1 MEKAGDEIRSRLRN
15 IQRTVASYAGIISK
29 IAGVDVEVVDDN
41 LYRVAGTG
49 MFAAGVDASMA
60 QEGHV
65 YRKVLETG
73 KRRVIYQPG
82 EELVCQ
88 GCPNFLNCPEEI
100 ELAMPI
106 LAEGH
111 PIGVIGL
118 VGSSREQKLHILENE
133 MLFLELIEQIADFIS
148 VKAMERE
155 RALQREALLSTL
167 NATLEHIQQGI
178 LILGKDFRVTDCNRA
193 AMEQLETPNLAGE
206 RIFLE
211 ATGDN
216 LAKYTEY
223 SLTALGRQ
231 YRLMGTYLPV
241 PQPTR
246 DYQSVLIFYR
256 SREIKERYFET
267 AALPAVDK
275 TSILGSSPATLKLKE
290 EISKVA
296 RSTSTVLITGES
308 GTGKEMVAT
317 SIWRES
323 DRRDKRFIALNCAAI
338 PESIMESELFGY
350 VKGAFTGADPNGRMG
365 KFELANEGVIF
376 LDEIGEMPLQLQ
388 AKLLRV
394 IEERRVIRV
403 GSDKEIDIDV
413 RIISATNRD
422 LHEMVEEGTFREDL
436 YYRLNVLPLNLP
448 PLREHPE
455 DIPELVEHYVR
466 KFGGSFTFSDDAMS
480 RLMGYG
486 WKGNYRELRNVI
498 EYLSNQRKDIIRR
511 EDLNMLRMESSKKAL
526 SWKNVE
532 NTALDT
538 GIFEKFTINEG
549 ADLVLYREIL
559 RVLLDFCDQGIRPGR
574 MPLGVELN
582 TQGIPV
588 TQGELRHYLRI
599 LAQYGFVKT
608 GRGRAGSMIT
618 PDGEKVLR
626 ELTKIL

>member
-133 MLFLELIEQIADFIS
+133 TLFLELIEQIADFIS

-350 VKGAFTGADPNGRMG
+350 MKGAFTGADPNGRMG

-376 LDEIGEMPLQLQ
+376 LDEIGDMPLYLQ
-388 AKLLRV
+388 SKLLRV
-394 IEERRVIRV
+394 LQERKIVRI
-403 GSDKEIDIDV
+403 GSNQLMDIDV
-413 RIISATNRD
+413 RVIAATNKD
-422 LHEMVEEGTFREDL
+422 LKKMVREKRFREDL
-436 YYRLNVLPLNLP
+436 YYRLDVIPLRVA
-448 PLREHPE
+448 PLRERLEDIEDLTLFYSQRFARKFGKKAPRLTEEVMDALKGYRWPGNVRELENAVEYMVNLMGEDGTLDVSMLPE
-455 DIPELVEHYVR
+455 DIR
-466 KFGGSFTFSDDAMS
+466 TGS
-480 RLMGYG
+480 
-486 WKGNYRELRNVI
+486 REAAAPTDNGPGKQTGAGQI
-498 EYLSNQRKDIIRR
+498 LS
-511 EDLNMLRMESSKKAL
+511 
-526 SWKNVE
+526 
-532 NTALDT
+532 
-538 GIFEKFTINEG
+538 
-549 ADLVLYREIL
+549 
-559 RVLLDFCDQGIRPGR
+559 
-574 MPLGVELN
+574 
-582 TQGIPV
+582 
-588 TQGELRHYLRI
+588 
-599 LAQYGFVKT
+599 
-608 GRGRAGSMIT
+608 
-618 PDGEKVLR
+618 LR
-626 ELTKIL
+626 ELEKNAIRQALLQCGNHTAGKAMAARKLGIGMATLYRKIQQYGL

>member
-133 MLFLELIEQIADFIS
+133 TLFLELIEQIADFIS

-376 LDEIGEMPLQLQ
+376 LDEIGDMPLYLQ
-388 AKLLRV
+388 SKLLRV
-394 IEERRVIRV
+394 LQERKIVRI
-403 GSDKEIDIDV
+403 GSNQLMDIDV
-413 RIISATNRD
+413 RVIAATNKD
-422 LHEMVEEGTFREDL
+422 LKKMVREKRFREDL
-436 YYRLNVLPLNLP
+436 YYRLDVIPLRVA
-448 PLREHPE
+448 PLRERLEDIEDLTLFYSQRFARKFGKKAPRLTEEVMDALKGYRWPGNVRELENAVEYMVNLMGEDGTLDVSMLPE
-455 DIPELVEHYVR
+455 DIR
-466 KFGGSFTFSDDAMS
+466 TGS
-480 RLMGYG
+480 
-486 WKGNYRELRNVI
+486 REAAAPTENDPGKQTGAGQI
-498 EYLSNQRKDIIRR
+498 LS
-511 EDLNMLRMESSKKAL
+511 
-526 SWKNVE
+526 
-532 NTALDT
+532 
-538 GIFEKFTINEG
+538 
-549 ADLVLYREIL
+549 
-559 RVLLDFCDQGIRPGR
+559 
-574 MPLGVELN
+574 
-582 TQGIPV
+582 
-588 TQGELRHYLRI
+588 
-599 LAQYGFVKT
+599 
-608 GRGRAGSMIT
+608 
-618 PDGEKVLR
+618 LR
-626 ELTKIL
+626 ELEKNAIRQALLQCGNHTAGKAMAARKLGIGMATLYRKIQQYGL

>member
-350 VKGAFTGADPNGRMG
+350 VKGAFTGVDPNGRMG

-376 LDEIGEMPLQLQ
+376 LDEIGDMPLYLQ
-388 AKLLRV
+388 SKLLRV
-394 IEERRVIRV
+394 LQERKIVRI
-403 GSDKEIDIDV
+403 GSNQLMDIDV
-413 RIISATNRD
+413 RVIAATNKD
-422 LHEMVEEGTFREDL
+422 LKKMVREKRFREDL
-436 YYRLNVLPLNLP
+436 YYRLDVIPLRVA
-448 PLREHPE
+448 PLRERLEDIEDLTLFYSQRFARKFGKKAPRLTEEVMDALKGYRWPGNVRELENAVEYMVNLMGEDGTLDVSMLPE
-455 DIPELVEHYVR
+455 DIR
-466 KFGGSFTFSDDAMS
+466 TRS
-480 RLMGYG
+480 REAAAPTENGPG
-486 WKGNYRELRNVI
+486 KQTGAGQI
-498 EYLSNQRKDIIRR
+498 LS
-511 EDLNMLRMESSKKAL
+511 
-526 SWKNVE
+526 
-532 NTALDT
+532 
-538 GIFEKFTINEG
+538 
-549 ADLVLYREIL
+549 
-559 RVLLDFCDQGIRPGR
+559 
-574 MPLGVELN
+574 
-582 TQGIPV
+582 
-588 TQGELRHYLRI
+588 
-599 LAQYGFVKT
+599 
-608 GRGRAGSMIT
+608 
-618 PDGEKVLR
+618 LR
-626 ELTKIL
+626 ELEKNAIRQALLQCGNHTAGKAMAARKLGIGMATLYRKIQQYGL

>member
-133 MLFLELIEQIADFIS
+133 MLFLELIEEIADFIS

-376 LDEIGEMPLQLQ
+376 LDEIGDMPLYLQ
-388 AKLLRV
+388 SKLLRV
-394 IEERRVIRV
+394 LQERKIVRI
-403 GSDKEIDIDV
+403 GSNQLMDIDV
-413 RIISATNRD
+413 RVIAATNKD
-422 LHEMVEEGTFREDL
+422 LKKMVREKRFREDL
-436 YYRLNVLPLNLP
+436 YYRLDVIPLRVA
-448 PLREHPE
+448 PLRERLEDIEDLTLFYSQRFARKFGKKAPRLTEEVMDALKGYRWPGNVRELENAVEYMVNLMGEDGTLDVSMLPE
-455 DIPELVEHYVR
+455 DIR
-466 KFGGSFTFSDDAMS
+466 TRS
-480 RLMGYG
+480 REAAAPTENGPG
-486 WKGNYRELRNVI
+486 KQTGAGQI
-498 EYLSNQRKDIIRR
+498 LS
-511 EDLNMLRMESSKKAL
+511 
-526 SWKNVE
+526 
-532 NTALDT
+532 
-538 GIFEKFTINEG
+538 
-549 ADLVLYREIL
+549 
-559 RVLLDFCDQGIRPGR
+559 
-574 MPLGVELN
+574 
-582 TQGIPV
+582 
-588 TQGELRHYLRI
+588 
-599 LAQYGFVKT
+599 
-608 GRGRAGSMIT
+608 
-618 PDGEKVLR
+618 LR
-626 ELTKIL
+626 ELEKNAIRQALLQCGNHTAGKAMAARKLGIGMATLYRKIQQYGL

>member
-133 MLFLELIEQIADFIS
+133 TLFLELIEQIADFIS

-256 SREIKERYFET
+256 SRVIKERYFET

-376 LDEIGEMPLQLQ
+376 LDEIGDMPLYLQ
-388 AKLLRV
+388 SKLLRV
-394 IEERRVIRV
+394 LQERKIVRI
-403 GSDKEIDIDV
+403 GSNQLMDIDV
-413 RIISATNRD
+413 RVIAATNKD
-422 LHEMVEEGTFREDL
+422 LKKMVREKRFREDL
-436 YYRLNVLPLNLP
+436 YYRLDVIPLRVA
-448 PLREHPE
+448 PLRERLEDIEDLTLFYSQRFARKFGKKAPRLTEEVMDALKGYRWPGNVRELENAVEYMVNLMGEDGTLDVSMLPE
-455 DIPELVEHYVR
+455 DIR
-466 KFGGSFTFSDDAMS
+466 TGS
-480 RLMGYG
+480 
-486 WKGNYRELRNVI
+486 REAAAPTENGPGKQTGAGQI
-498 EYLSNQRKDIIRR
+498 LS
-511 EDLNMLRMESSKKAL
+511 
-526 SWKNVE
+526 
-532 NTALDT
+532 
-538 GIFEKFTINEG
+538 
-549 ADLVLYREIL
+549 
-559 RVLLDFCDQGIRPGR
+559 
-574 MPLGVELN
+574 
-582 TQGIPV
+582 
-588 TQGELRHYLRI
+588 
-599 LAQYGFVKT
+599 
-608 GRGRAGSMIT
+608 
-618 PDGEKVLR
+618 LR
-626 ELTKIL
+626 ELEKNAIRQALLQCGNHTAGKAMAARKLGIGMATLYRKIQQYGL

>member
-1 MEKAGDEIRSRLRN
+1 MWPFIFSGTYPFLFRIPYDHRSGQVSQAVDHGHAHIVESVDTGYKTHDFQRESQAFQQDGQDDQHTAGHGAAAGGEDQAQDQHFQHQSQ
-15 IQRTVASYAGIISK
+15 IQRSTNGLGRHNKYRGQADAGSVFI
-29 IAGVDVEVVDDN
+29 D
-41 LYRVAGTG
+41 LCT
-49 MFAAGVDASMA
+49 
-60 QEGHV
+60 Q
-65 YRKVLETG
+65 
-73 KRRVIYQPG
+73 
-82 EELVCQ
+82 
-88 GCPNFLNCPEEI
+88 
-100 ELAMPI
+100 
-106 LAEGH
+106 
-111 PIGVIGL
+111 IGVIGL

-133 MLFLELIEQIADFIS
+133 TLFLELIEQIADFIS

-376 LDEIGEMPLQLQ
+376 LDEIGDMPLYLQ
-388 AKLLRV
+388 SKLLRV
-394 IEERRVIRV
+394 LQERKIVRI
-403 GSDKEIDIDV
+403 GSNQLMDIDV
-413 RIISATNRD
+413 RVIAATNKD
-422 LHEMVEEGTFREDL
+422 LKKMVREKRFREDL
-436 YYRLNVLPLNLP
+436 YYRLDVIPLRVA
-448 PLREHPE
+448 PLRERLEDIEDLTLFYSQRFARKFGKKAPRLTEEVMDALKGYRWPGNVRELENAVEYMVNLMGEDGTLDVSMLPE
-455 DIPELVEHYVR
+455 DIR
-466 KFGGSFTFSDDAMS
+466 TGS
-480 RLMGYG
+480 
-486 WKGNYRELRNVI
+486 REAAAPTENGPGKQTGAGQI
-498 EYLSNQRKDIIRR
+498 LS
-511 EDLNMLRMESSKKAL
+511 
-526 SWKNVE
+526 
-532 NTALDT
+532 
-538 GIFEKFTINEG
+538 
-549 ADLVLYREIL
+549 
-559 RVLLDFCDQGIRPGR
+559 
-574 MPLGVELN
+574 
-582 TQGIPV
+582 
-588 TQGELRHYLRI
+588 
-599 LAQYGFVKT
+599 
-608 GRGRAGSMIT
+608 
-618 PDGEKVLR
+618 LR
-626 ELTKIL
+626 ELEKNAIRQALLQCGNHTAGKAMAARKLGIGMATLYRKIQQYGL

>member
-133 MLFLELIEQIADFIS
+133 TLFLELIEQIADFIS

-376 LDEIGEMPLQLQ
+376 LDEIGDMPLYLQ
-388 AKLLRV
+388 SKLLRV
-394 IEERRVIRV
+394 LQERKIVRI
-403 GSDKEIDIDV
+403 GSNQLMDIDV
-413 RIISATNRD
+413 RVIAATNKD
-422 LHEMVEEGTFREDL
+422 LKKMVREKRFREDL
-436 YYRLNVLPLNLP
+436 YYRLDMIPLRVA
-448 PLREHPE
+448 PLRERLEDIEDLTLFYSQRFARKFGKKAPRLTEEVMDALKGYRWPGNVRELENAVEYMVNLMGEDGTLDVSMLPE
-455 DIPELVEHYVR
+455 DIR
-466 KFGGSFTFSDDAMS
+466 TGS
-480 RLMGYG
+480 
-486 WKGNYRELRNVI
+486 REAAAPTENGPGKQTGAGQI
-498 EYLSNQRKDIIRR
+498 LS
-511 EDLNMLRMESSKKAL
+511 
-526 SWKNVE
+526 
-532 NTALDT
+532 
-538 GIFEKFTINEG
+538 
-549 ADLVLYREIL
+549 
-559 RVLLDFCDQGIRPGR
+559 
-574 MPLGVELN
+574 
-582 TQGIPV
+582 
-588 TQGELRHYLRI
+588 
-599 LAQYGFVKT
+599 
-608 GRGRAGSMIT
+608 
-618 PDGEKVLR
+618 LR
-626 ELTKIL
+626 ELEKNAIRQALLQCGNHTAGKAMAARKLGIGMATLYRKIQQYGL

>member
-133 MLFLELIEQIADFIS
+133 TLFLELIEQIADFIS

-193 AMEQLETPNLAGE
+193 AMEQLEAPNLAGE

-350 VKGAFTGADPNGRMG
+350 VKGAFIGADPNGRMG

-376 LDEIGEMPLQLQ
+376 LDEIGDMPLYLQ
-388 AKLLRV
+388 SKLLRV
-394 IEERRVIRV
+394 LQERKIVRIGSNQLMDINVRVIA
-403 GSDKEIDIDV
+403 
-413 RIISATNRD
+413 ATNKD
-422 LHEMVEEGTFREDL
+422 LKKMVREKRFREDL
-436 YYRLNVLPLNLP
+436 YYRLDVIPLRVA
-448 PLREHPE
+448 PLRERLEDIEDLTLFYSQRFARKFGKKAPRLTEKVMDALKGYQWPGNVRELENAVEYMVNLMGEDGTLDVSMLPE
-455 DIPELVEHYVR
+455 DIR
-466 KFGGSFTFSDDAMS
+466 TGS
-480 RLMGYG
+480 
-486 WKGNYRELRNVI
+486 REAAAPTENSPGKQTGAGQI
-498 EYLSNQRKDIIRR
+498 LS
-511 EDLNMLRMESSKKAL
+511 
-526 SWKNVE
+526 
-532 NTALDT
+532 
-538 GIFEKFTINEG
+538 
-549 ADLVLYREIL
+549 
-559 RVLLDFCDQGIRPGR
+559 
-574 MPLGVELN
+574 
-582 TQGIPV
+582 
-588 TQGELRHYLRI
+588 
-599 LAQYGFVKT
+599 
-608 GRGRAGSMIT
+608 
-618 PDGEKVLR
+618 LR
-626 ELTKIL
+626 ELEKNAIRQALLQCGNHTAGKAMAARKLGIGMATLYRKIQQYGL

>member
-1 MEKAGDEIRSRLRN
+1 MEKTEGEIQSRLRN
-15 IQRTVASYAGIISK
+15 VQAAVVSYAGIISK
-29 IAGVDVEVVDDN
+29 IAGVDVEVVDEN

-88 GCPNFLNCPEEI
+88 GWPNFLHCPEEI

-118 VGSSREQKLHILENE
+118 VGSSREQKLHILEKE
-133 MLFLELIEQIADFIS
+133 ALFLELIEQIADFIS

-155 RALQREALLSTL
+155 RDLQREALLSTL
-167 NATLEHIQQGI
+167 NATLGHIQQGI

-193 AMEQLETPNLAGE
+193 ATEQLETPSLVGE
-206 RIFLE
+206 RILLE

-223 SLTALGRQ
+223 SLTVLGRQ

-246 DYQSVLIFYR
+246 EYQSVLIFYR

-267 AALPAVDK
+267 AVLPAVDK
-275 TSILGSSPATLKLKE
+275 TSIIGSSPATLKLKE
-290 EISKVA
+290 EISQVA
-296 RSTSTVLITGES
+296 KSTSTVLITGES

-323 DRRDKRFIALNCAAI
+323 DRRNKRFIALNCAAI

-376 LDEIGEMPLQLQ
+376 LDEIGDMPLYLQ
-388 AKLLRV
+388 SKLLRV
-394 IEERRVIRV
+394 LQERKIVRI
-403 GSDKEIDIDV
+403 GSNQLMDIDV
-413 RIISATNRD
+413 RVIAATNKD
-422 LHEMVEEGTFREDL
+422 LKKMVQEKRFREDL
-436 YYRLNVLPLNLP
+436 YYRLDVIPLRVA
-448 PLREHPE
+448 PLRERLEDIEDLALFYSQRFAQKFGKKAPRLTEEVMDALKRYQWPGNVRELENAVEYMVNLMGEDGTLDVSMLPE
-455 DIPELVEHYVR
+455 DVRIGSQDPVVRTENIPGEQSGAGQILSLQELEKNAIR
-466 KFGGSFTFSDDAMS
+466 QALLQCGGHTA
-480 RLMGYG
+480 G
-486 WKGNYRELRNVI
+486 
-498 EYLSNQRKDIIRR
+498 
-511 EDLNMLRMESSKKAL
+511 KAL
-526 SWKNVE
+526 AAKK
-532 NTALDT
+532 L
-538 GIFEKFTINEG
+538 GIGLAT
-549 ADLVLYREIL
+549 LYRKI
-559 RVLLDFCDQGIRPGR
+559 Q
-574 MPLGVELN
+574 
-582 TQGIPV
+582 
-588 TQGELRHYLRI
+588 
-599 LAQYGFVKT
+599 QY
-608 GRGRAGSMIT
+608 R
-618 PDGEKVLR
+618 L
-626 ELTKIL
+626 

>member
-155 RALQREALLSTL
+155 LALQREALLSTL

-246 DYQSVLIFYR
+246 AYQSVLIFYR

-376 LDEIGEMPLQLQ
+376 LDEIGDMPLYLQ
-388 AKLLRV
+388 SKLLRV
-394 IEERRVIRV
+394 LQERKIVRI
-403 GSDKEIDIDV
+403 GSNQLMDIDV
-413 RIISATNRD
+413 RVIAATNKD
-422 LHEMVEEGTFREDL
+422 LKKMVREKRFREDL
-436 YYRLNVLPLNLP
+436 YYRLDVIPLRVA
-448 PLREHPE
+448 PLRERLEDIEDLTLFYSQRFARKFGKKAPRLTEEVMDALKGYRWPGNVRELENAVEYMVNLMGEDGTLDVSMLPE
-455 DIPELVEHYVR
+455 DIR
-466 KFGGSFTFSDDAMS
+466 TRS
-480 RLMGYG
+480 REAAAPTENGPG
-486 WKGNYRELRNVI
+486 KQTGAGQI
-498 EYLSNQRKDIIRR
+498 LS
-511 EDLNMLRMESSKKAL
+511 
-526 SWKNVE
+526 
-532 NTALDT
+532 
-538 GIFEKFTINEG
+538 
-549 ADLVLYREIL
+549 
-559 RVLLDFCDQGIRPGR
+559 
-574 MPLGVELN
+574 
-582 TQGIPV
+582 
-588 TQGELRHYLRI
+588 
-599 LAQYGFVKT
+599 
-608 GRGRAGSMIT
+608 
-618 PDGEKVLR
+618 LR
-626 ELTKIL
+626 ELEKNAIRQALLQCGNHTAGKAMAARKLGIGMATLYRKIQQYGL

>member
-246 DYQSVLIFYR
+246 AYQSVLIFYR

-290 EISKVA
+290 ETSKVA

-376 LDEIGEMPLQLQ
+376 LDEIGDMPLYLQ
-388 AKLLRV
+388 SKLLRV
-394 IEERRVIRV
+394 LQERKIVRI
-403 GSDKEIDIDV
+403 GSNQLMDIDV
-413 RIISATNRD
+413 RVIAATNKD
-422 LHEMVEEGTFREDL
+422 LKKMVREKRFREDL
-436 YYRLNVLPLNLP
+436 YYRLDVIPLRVA
-448 PLREHPE
+448 PLRERLEDIEDLTLFYSQRFARKFGKKAPRLTEEVMDALKGYRWPGNVRELENAVEYMVNLMGEDGTLDVSMLPE
-455 DIPELVEHYVR
+455 DIR
-466 KFGGSFTFSDDAMS
+466 TRS
-480 RLMGYG
+480 REAAAPTENGPG
-486 WKGNYRELRNVI
+486 KQTGAGQI
-498 EYLSNQRKDIIRR
+498 LS
-511 EDLNMLRMESSKKAL
+511 
-526 SWKNVE
+526 
-532 NTALDT
+532 
-538 GIFEKFTINEG
+538 
-549 ADLVLYREIL
+549 
-559 RVLLDFCDQGIRPGR
+559 
-574 MPLGVELN
+574 
-582 TQGIPV
+582 
-588 TQGELRHYLRI
+588 
-599 LAQYGFVKT
+599 
-608 GRGRAGSMIT
+608 
-618 PDGEKVLR
+618 LR
-626 ELTKIL
+626 ELEKNAIRQALLQCGNHTAGKAMAARKLGIGMATLYRKIQQYGL

>member
-246 DYQSVLIFYR
+246 AYQSVLIFYR

-376 LDEIGEMPLQLQ
+376 LDEIGDMPLYLQ
-388 AKLLRV
+388 SKLLRV
-394 IEERRVIRV
+394 LQERKIVRI
-403 GSDKEIDIDV
+403 GSNQLMDIDV
-413 RIISATNRD
+413 RVIAATNKD
-422 LHEMVEEGTFREDL
+422 LKKMVREKRFREDL
-436 YYRLNVLPLNLP
+436 YYRLDVIPLRVA
-448 PLREHPE
+448 PLRERLEDIEDLTLFYSQRFARKFGKKAPRLTEEVMDALKGYRWPGNVRELENAVEYMVNLMGEDGTLDVSMLPE
-455 DIPELVEHYVR
+455 DIR
-466 KFGGSFTFSDDAMS
+466 TRS
-480 RLMGYG
+480 REAAAPTENGPG
-486 WKGNYRELRNVI
+486 KQTGAGQI
-498 EYLSNQRKDIIRR
+498 LS
-511 EDLNMLRMESSKKAL
+511 
-526 SWKNVE
+526 
-532 NTALDT
+532 
-538 GIFEKFTINEG
+538 
-549 ADLVLYREIL
+549 
-559 RVLLDFCDQGIRPGR
+559 
-574 MPLGVELN
+574 
-582 TQGIPV
+582 
-588 TQGELRHYLRI
+588 
-599 LAQYGFVKT
+599 
-608 GRGRAGSMIT
+608 
-618 PDGEKVLR
+618 LR
-626 ELTKIL
+626 ELEKNAIRQALLQCGNHTAGKAMAARKQGIGMATLYRKIQQYGL

>member
-246 DYQSVLIFYR
+246 AYQSVLIFYR

-376 LDEIGEMPLQLQ
+376 LDEIGDMPLYLQ
-388 AKLLRV
+388 SKLLRV
-394 IEERRVIRV
+394 LQERKI
-403 GSDKEIDIDV
+403 V
-413 RIISATNRD
+413 RI
-422 LHEMVEEGTFREDL
+422 
-436 YYRLNVLPLNLP
+436 
-448 PLREHPE
+448 
-455 DIPELVEHYVR
+455 
-466 KFGGSFTFSDDAMS
+466 
-480 RLMGYG
+480 
-486 WKGNYRELRNVI
+486 
-498 EYLSNQRKDIIRR
+498 
-511 EDLNMLRMESSKKAL
+511 
-526 SWKNVE
+526 
-532 NTALDT
+532 
-538 GIFEKFTINEG
+538 
-549 ADLVLYREIL
+549 
-559 RVLLDFCDQGIRPGR
+559 
-574 MPLGVELN
+574 
-582 TQGIPV
+582 
-588 TQGELRHYLRI
+588 
-599 LAQYGFVKT
+599 
-608 GRGRAGSMIT
+608 
-618 PDGEKVLR
+618 
-626 ELTKIL
+626 

>member
-15 IQRTVASYAGIISK
+15 IQRTMASYAGIISK

-290 EISKVA
+290 EISKVP

-376 LDEIGEMPLQLQ
+376 LDEIGDMPLYLQ
-388 AKLLRV
+388 SKLLRV
-394 IEERRVIRV
+394 LQERKIVRI
-403 GSDKEIDIDV
+403 GSNQLMDIDV
-413 RIISATNRD
+413 RVIAATNKD
-422 LHEMVEEGTFREDL
+422 LKKMVREKRFREDL
-436 YYRLNVLPLNLP
+436 YYRLDVIPLRVA
-448 PLREHPE
+448 PLRERLEDIEDLTLFYSQRFARKFGKKAPRLTEEVMDALKGYRWPGNVRELENAVEYMVNLMGEDGTLDVSMLPE
-455 DIPELVEHYVR
+455 DIR
-466 KFGGSFTFSDDAMS
+466 TRS
-480 RLMGYG
+480 REAAAPTENGPG
-486 WKGNYRELRNVI
+486 KQTGAGQI
-498 EYLSNQRKDIIRR
+498 LS
-511 EDLNMLRMESSKKAL
+511 
-526 SWKNVE
+526 
-532 NTALDT
+532 
-538 GIFEKFTINEG
+538 
-549 ADLVLYREIL
+549 
-559 RVLLDFCDQGIRPGR
+559 
-574 MPLGVELN
+574 
-582 TQGIPV
+582 
-588 TQGELRHYLRI
+588 
-599 LAQYGFVKT
+599 
-608 GRGRAGSMIT
+608 
-618 PDGEKVLR
+618 LR
-626 ELTKIL
+626 ELEKNAIRQALLQCGNHTAGKAMAARKLGIGMATLYRKIQQYGL

>member
-29 IAGVDVEVVDDN
+29 IAGVEVEVVDDN

-376 LDEIGEMPLQLQ
+376 LDEIGDMPLYLQ
-388 AKLLRV
+388 SKLLRV
-394 IEERRVIRV
+394 LQERKIVRI
-403 GSDKEIDIDV
+403 GSNQLMDIDV
-413 RIISATNRD
+413 RVIAATNKD
-422 LHEMVEEGTFREDL
+422 LKKMVREKRFREDL
-436 YYRLNVLPLNLP
+436 YYRLDVIPLRVA
-448 PLREHPE
+448 PLRERLEDIEDLTLFYSQRFARKFGKKAPRLTEEVMDALKGYRWPGNVRELENAVEYMVNLMGEDGTLDVSMLPE
-455 DIPELVEHYVR
+455 DIR
-466 KFGGSFTFSDDAMS
+466 TRS
-480 RLMGYG
+480 REAAAPTENGPG
-486 WKGNYRELRNVI
+486 KQTGAGQI
-498 EYLSNQRKDIIRR
+498 LS
-511 EDLNMLRMESSKKAL
+511 
-526 SWKNVE
+526 
-532 NTALDT
+532 
-538 GIFEKFTINEG
+538 
-549 ADLVLYREIL
+549 
-559 RVLLDFCDQGIRPGR
+559 
-574 MPLGVELN
+574 
-582 TQGIPV
+582 
-588 TQGELRHYLRI
+588 
-599 LAQYGFVKT
+599 
-608 GRGRAGSMIT
+608 
-618 PDGEKVLR
+618 LR
-626 ELTKIL
+626 ELEKNAIRQALLQCGNHTAGKAMAARKLGIGMATLYRKIQQYGL

>member
-29 IAGVDVEVVDDN
+29 IAGVDVEVVDDK

-376 LDEIGEMPLQLQ
+376 LDEIGDMPLYLQ
-388 AKLLRV
+388 SKLLRV
-394 IEERRVIRV
+394 LQERKIVRI
-403 GSDKEIDIDV
+403 GSNQLMDIDV
-413 RIISATNRD
+413 RVIAATNKD
-422 LHEMVEEGTFREDL
+422 LKKMVREKRFREDL
-436 YYRLNVLPLNLP
+436 YYRLDVIPLRVA
-448 PLREHPE
+448 PLRERLEDIEDLTLFYSQRFARKFGKKAPRLTEEVMDALKGYRWPGNVRELENAVEYMVNLMGEDGTLDVSMLPE
-455 DIPELVEHYVR
+455 DIR
-466 KFGGSFTFSDDAMS
+466 TRS
-480 RLMGYG
+480 REAAAPTENGPG
-486 WKGNYRELRNVI
+486 KQTGAGQI
-498 EYLSNQRKDIIRR
+498 LS
-511 EDLNMLRMESSKKAL
+511 
-526 SWKNVE
+526 
-532 NTALDT
+532 
-538 GIFEKFTINEG
+538 
-549 ADLVLYREIL
+549 
-559 RVLLDFCDQGIRPGR
+559 
-574 MPLGVELN
+574 
-582 TQGIPV
+582 
-588 TQGELRHYLRI
+588 
-599 LAQYGFVKT
+599 
-608 GRGRAGSMIT
+608 
-618 PDGEKVLR
+618 LR
-626 ELTKIL
+626 ELEKNAIRQALLQCGNHTAGKAMAARKLGIGMATLYRKIQQYGL

>member
-88 GCPNFLNCPEEI
+88 GCPNFLNCPEKI
-100 ELAMPI
+100 ELAMLI

-133 MLFLELIEQIADFIS
+133 TLFLELIEQIADFIS

-376 LDEIGEMPLQLQ
+376 LDEIGDMPLYLQ
-388 AKLLRV
+388 SKLLRV
-394 IEERRVIRV
+394 LQERKIVRI
-403 GSDKEIDIDV
+403 GSNQLMDIDV
-413 RIISATNRD
+413 RVIAATNKD
-422 LHEMVEEGTFREDL
+422 LKKMVREKRFREDL
-436 YYRLNVLPLNLP
+436 YYRLDVIPLRVA
-448 PLREHPE
+448 PLRERLEDIEDLTLFYSQRFARKFGKKAPRLTEEVMDALKGYRWPGNVRELENAVEYMVNLMGEDGTLDVSMLPE
-455 DIPELVEHYVR
+455 DIR
-466 KFGGSFTFSDDAMS
+466 TGS
-480 RLMGYG
+480 
-486 WKGNYRELRNVI
+486 REAAAPTENGPGKQTGAGQI
-498 EYLSNQRKDIIRR
+498 LS
-511 EDLNMLRMESSKKAL
+511 
-526 SWKNVE
+526 
-532 NTALDT
+532 
-538 GIFEKFTINEG
+538 
-549 ADLVLYREIL
+549 
-559 RVLLDFCDQGIRPGR
+559 
-574 MPLGVELN
+574 
-582 TQGIPV
+582 
-588 TQGELRHYLRI
+588 
-599 LAQYGFVKT
+599 
-608 GRGRAGSMIT
+608 
-618 PDGEKVLR
+618 LR
-626 ELTKIL
+626 ELEKNAIRQALLQCGNHTAGKAMAARKLGIGMATLYRKIQQYGL